1 MTVWRKLQ
9 RTGPAC
15 APAPPPMS
23 ISTKVTGFT
32 DQSGHTEYQLE
43 TTGPD
48 GRAVSAQH
56 RFSDFVE
63 LHTVIQP
70 ALKLPI
76 AFPIPKSMFTG
87 EAVKRE
93 RQQKLQEYLRT
104 ALAACDATPPLALM
118 SFLGLRAGGPSGSG
132 SAPDVANPPPASAES
147 FAPFSEFQVVRKD
160 DVNEGLRDA
169 IKANDTQLAMSL
181 IDAKADPNYR
191 DRQGNTPLHMACMFN
206 RTDVARALCQGGADT
221 ELKNLAGELCT
232 RMASVSLKM
241 KIKKYQDTGTFP

>member
-1 MTVWRKLQ
+1 
-9 RTGPAC
+9 
-15 APAPPPMS
+15 MS

-169 IKANDTQLAMSL
+169 IMHNMVSFLGTVTNVPVGVLVEPLVKQASLHGYNNIDFDLLIALA
-181 IDAKADPNYR
+181 K
-191 DRQGNTPLHMACMFN
+191 
-206 RTDVARALCQGGADT
+206 
-221 ELKNLAGELCT
+221 
-232 RMASVSLKM
+232 
-241 KIKKYQDTGTFP
+241 